1 MVMFKLL
8 WVIVMKE
15 SMSAERVF
23 RFAGIH
29 VHFSKAIAY
38 FLIFNATIIHWT
50 PIGILKLKIQIIERN
65 LLKPPGFWGEKN
77 DSGFSQLTKLY
88 FKETFKISFSNSR

>member
-1 MVMFKLL
+1 MLIPKKLQKKNAASILL
-8 WVIVMKE
+8 WIFVMKE

-23 RFAGIH
+23 CSPGIH

-50 PIGILKLKIQIIERN
+50 PIGILKVKIQIKERN
-65 LLKPPGFWGEKN
+65 L
-77 DSGFSQLTKLY
+77 
-88 FKETFKISFSNSR
+88 